1 MPRIP
6 HEAAN
11 NYWYHFGQRFRRLCP
26 SMSTPLQLLCD
37 DHYDWLCQWWR
48 HRLGHGDEAADL
60 AHDTFLRVLR
70 NSDKVCTLRQPRAY
84 LTTIARGLLNDHWRR
99 RSLERAWLQAVA
111 TLPPEL
117 EASPEMLLGVQQAL
131 QQLDRMLGNL
141 APQAREVFVLSQL
154 EGLSYVDIATR
165 TGLSDRTVKRYMAQG
180 FEICLTLM
188 EY

>member
-1 MPRIP
+1 
-6 HEAAN
+6 
-11 NYWYHFGQRFRRLCP
+11 
-26 SMSTPLQLLCD
+26 MSNPLQPLQLLCET
-37 DHYDWLCQWWR
+37 HSEWLCQWLR
-48 HRLGHGDEAADL
+48 RQLGHGDEASDF

-70 NSDKVCTLRQPRAY
+70 NPEEVRTLRQPRAY

-111 TLPPEL
+111 AIPPEM

-131 QQLDRMLGNL
+131 QQLDRMLADL
-141 APQAREVFVLSQL
+141 APQAREVFVLSQM
-154 EGLSYVDIATR
+154 EGLTYAEIAVR

-180 FEICLTLM
+180 FEVCLTLL